1 MALLDQYG
9 RPIMLADL
17 SEPQTAK
24 VAWLQNS
31 IAGHPAKGLTPA
43 KLSRLLSDA
52 ESGDITA
59 QHELFA
65 DMEERDAHLYAEMG
79 KRRRALLTLPFSVSG
94 ADERLA
100 QAANEFIFG
109 LAEFEDLLF
118 DLTDAIGHGF
128 VNLEIEWKPINKQW
142 RPVGFTHRPQS
153 WFCLTKGELRLQD
166 GSVGGSPLTPF
177 GWISHTHKARS
188 GDLARAGLMRVLAW
202 PYVFKHFALRDL
214 SEFLEIYGLPMRL
227 GVYGAGASEAEKAT
241 LLQAVAAIGRH
252 AAGIIPENMRV
263 EFEEAAKGAHDPFVA
278 MIDICERSVSKA
290 VLGGTLTSQ
299 ADGKSSTNALGNVHN
314 EVRRDLLVSDA
325 RQVAGTV
332 TRQLLYPYLAL
343 NFGLSDPEQ
352 CPRFAFD
359 TREIADLNQLA
370 TAIPAL
376 AAGMPIPLS
385 WAHEKTGIPAPKEGE
400 PVFGATAH
408 KTPLARS
415 RERGGGEGKSAAL
428 AALRTGAAAAEDETD
443 TADRLLPGASSLA
456 DPHISQWI
464 ASIEATLAQCAS
476 LADFRDRL
484 LMLYGHLPAESL
496 ATVMAKAFAVAELHG
511 RLEVRSGE

>member
-1 MALLDQYG
+1 MALLDQFG
-9 RPIMLADL
+9 RPIVLANL

-24 VAWLQNS
+24 VAWLQNT

-65 DMEERDAHLYAEMG
+65 DMEERDAHLFAEIG

-94 ADERLA
+94 NDERLTK
-100 QAANEFIFG
+100 AANDFIFG
-109 LAEFEDLLF
+109 LADFEDVLF

-128 VNLEIEWKPINKQW
+128 ANIEIEWKQVNKQW

-153 WFCLTKGELRLQD
+153 WFCLTNGELRLSD
-166 GSVGGSPLTPF
+166 GNVGGSPLTPF
-177 GWISHTHKARS
+177 GWVSHTHKARS
-188 GDLARAGLMRVLAW
+188 GDLSRAGLMRVLAW

-227 GVYGAGASEAEKAT
+227 GVYGAGASEAEKNT
-241 LLQAVAAIGRH
+241 LLQAVASIGRH

-299 ADGKSSTNALGNVHN
+299 ADGKTSTNALGNVHN

-376 AAGMPIPLS
+376 AQGMPIPLS

-400 PVFGATAH
+400 PVFGAVAKPAEQVPTA
-408 KTPLARS
+408 ANRV
-415 RERGGGEGKSAAL
+415 
-428 AALRTGAAAAEDETD
+428 ALRTDIPAVEDEPD
-443 TADRLLPGASSLA
+443 TADRLMPWASSLA

-464 ASIEATLAQCAS
+464 DGIETELAQCAS

-484 LMLYGHLPAESL
+484 LTLYGHLPAESL
-496 ATVMAKAFAVAELHG
+496 AGVMAKAFAVAELHG
-511 RLEVRSGE
+511 RLEVRSGG